1 MHHTHAHILF
11 RNAAQ
16 AKRMDRMESELV
28 LIIGQPAGRTLY
40 SRWRVSVW
48 FCLGMIGWISFFSNK
63 FANLFAVQNFL
74 LVRLWLFTEYPFLSF
89 FFFFCGALVSGILD
103 RYSLF

>member
-1 MHHTHAHILF
+1 
-11 RNAAQ
+11 
-16 AKRMDRMESELV
+16 MDRMESELV

-48 FCLGMIGWISFFSNK
+48 FCLGMIGWFHFFQTNLKICLLYRISFWFVYGSQNI
-63 FANLFAVQNFL
+63 LFL
-74 LVRLWLFTEYPFLSF
+74 